1 MSLDVV
7 DKVKECVDAEE
18 FWSWF
23 FRAHFICSIAY
34 SLLFYGVYRRAVR
47 AEKSP
52 KDALGLSTCT
62 ISTVHSVIC
71 VVGFVVGVYHD
82 ELYKE
87 ENRLISP
94 PGIIAAVWMQWNSYM
109 ITDLLGHLV
118 VFWVNSMP
126 PRYDLIVHHVVAYS
140 VVYCLMF
147 PLPIYGWD
155 WLCLPLIAEF
165 STIFMNLRWFT
176 KHFAFSDR
184 VQRRMDALFAIT
196 WFGTRCPA
204 MAGMLALRFVLH
216 HRIVNELPP
225 RVHIAGTVII
235 VFINLLHVVWGLFL
249 AKKMMKSRAKRIVD
263 KEIKA
268 EPDKIESLLKGQSA
282 RRLEALKEGSDE
294 KEGVDLHGRDC
305 TRY

>member
-1 MSLDVV
+1 
-7 DKVKECVDAEE
+7 
-18 FWSWF
+18 
-23 FRAHFICSIAY
+23 
-34 SLLFYGVYRRAVR
+34 
-47 AEKSP
+47 
-52 KDALGLSTCT
+52 
-62 ISTVHSVIC
+62 
-71 VVGFVVGVYHD
+71 
-82 ELYKE
+82 
-87 ENRLISP
+87 
-94 PGIIAAVWMQWNSYM
+94 MQWNSNM
-109 ITDLLGHLV
+109 MTDLLGHLV

-249 AKKMMKSRAKRIVD
+249 AKKMMKSLV
-263 KEIKA
+263 
-268 EPDKIESLLKGQSA
+268 LSA
-282 RRLEALKEGSDE
+282 RSLIVVFLRNGAMMESVTLKTTLNLGSSLS
-294 KEGVDLHGRDC
+294 VVMAPC
-305 TRY
+305 